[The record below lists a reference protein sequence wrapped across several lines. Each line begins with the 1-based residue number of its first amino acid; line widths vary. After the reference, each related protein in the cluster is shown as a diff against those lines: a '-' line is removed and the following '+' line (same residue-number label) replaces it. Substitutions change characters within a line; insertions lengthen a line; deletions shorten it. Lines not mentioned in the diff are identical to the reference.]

1 MNEERVNCLLK
12 KSNIF
17 EDRLL
22 NWNRINSAICFN
34 YFQQAFYLV
43 SPTMKSL
50 AKGNNNTAITK
61 LLRVLI
67 QTSTGMKNGD
77 EDLDDECVRD
87 VVDVIERD
95 SGVDGQLNRSGAMM
109 VTHKYA
115 QDSSQVYEEEES
127 KQ

>member
-77 EDLDDECVRD
+77 EDLDDECIRD

-95 SGVDGQLNRSGAMM
+95 LGVDGQLNRSGAMM

>member
-77 EDLDDECVRD
+77 EDLDDE
-87 VVDVIERD
+87 
-95 SGVDGQLNRSGAMM
+95 
-109 VTHKYA
+109 
-115 QDSSQVYEEEES
+115 
-127 KQ
+127 